1 MFTFS
6 DFLLVCNFGV
16 QVAAICVV
24 HHNAQASFIHEW
36 FLVGNDIRVSHRL
49 QDMNLIDRVLSLF
62 AIHLWNIDDLHN
74 VGLTVSYRL
83 NQDSV
88 PEAAF
93 SDHFK
98 LSIPLHFK

>member
-1 MFTFS
+1 MPEPFARTSLIFGPQSSKLKVVRNEMFTFS

-24 HHNAQASFIHEW
+24 HHNAQASFVHEG

-62 AIHLWNIDDLHN
+62 AIHL
-74 VGLTVSYRL
+74 
-83 NQDSV
+83 
-88 PEAAF
+88 
-93 SDHFK
+93 
-98 LSIPLHFK
+98 